1 MDIEDA
7 YPLRFA
13 SHESCIQHAI
23 TEPSRVDYFAGLAM
37 QALIA
42 RGREL
47 PSHET
52 TATIAVEFAVS
63 LDEKLKQ
70 LEGERC

>member
-1 MDIEDA
+1 MDEL
-7 YPLRFA
+7 PLRFA

-23 TEPSRVDYFAGLAM
+23 VSPSRLDYFAGLAM

-42 RGREL
+42 KGDHL

-52 TATIAVEFAVS
+52 TATIAVGCAVS
-63 LDEKLKQ
+63 LDNKLKQ
-70 LEGERC
+70 LEGE